1 MWIQVFR
8 ALKLKPLLEL
18 RSRRNFLVL
27 LFRRVYT
34 GFFNSLPQQ
43 YTSLYVVS
51 IGFSIVDLGVMRSF
65 ASLASSIV
73 NPIVGFI
80 ADIKGRKKAFTIVLL
95 VEMLGALFY
104 FIACDWNTLALAV
117 VFSFT
122 SMLAATNIENI
133 FIADIIR
140 RRTRATGFSI
150 MNFLSRVSVT
160 ISPLIAAYI
169 VDTFGGIGAEG
180 IRPLFLI
187 QVVGLSLCA
196 IPAFLLLEE
205 TLNRKTIESFS
216 QVVDDVKEIVYELK
230 EHYWLRLW
238 ILVEVFGGYVW
249 ATTMPYLMI
258 YAVDIKGADAWIL
271 GYMGASFNI
280 ASLAATIPWGRIGDK
295 IGRVKTILLARPLFY
310 LSTLIFLYAPDASW
324 LILALMLRGLFFA
337 SNSLFQAL
345 VNELVPRNLRGRWS
359 GIRALISQST
369 RIPAPLV
376 GSYLWTM
383 FAPETPFLA
392 AIVID
397 ALIRVPLVASLP
409 ETLRQTG

>member
-1 MWIQVFR
+1 M
-8 ALKLKPLLEL
+8 KLKPLLEL

-205 TLNRKTIESFS
+205 TLSRKTVESFS

-310 LSTLIFLYAPDASW
+310 LST
-324 LILALMLRGLFFA
+324 
-337 SNSLFQAL
+337 
-345 VNELVPRNLRGRWS
+345 
-359 GIRALISQST
+359 
-369 RIPAPLV
+369 
-376 GSYLWTM
+376 
-383 FAPETPFLA
+383 
-392 AIVID
+392 
-397 ALIRVPLVASLP
+397 
-409 ETLRQTG
+409 